1 MVKWYATLVAYHVP
15 VRRYVYRYGGT
26 DPYPYNEVIP
36 RKSRMSAGFPVVSH
50 RTLWD
55 VYGDINIVYKRKEG
69 GYGLIL
75 PKGNGKHEKLTA
87 PTATEKVNETVA
99 LE

>member
-1 MVKWYATLVAYHVP
+1 MTSMHSAMRRVVRICSYDLLQTNEAHVID
-15 VRRYVYRYGGT
+15 T
-26 DPYPYNEVIP
+26 NN
-36 RKSRMSAGFPVVSH
+36 GFGS
-50 RTLWD
+50 
-55 VYGDINIVYKRKEG
+55 GDINIVYKRKEG